1 MEKSIETIWKEGF
14 LKKDALVAPKLNDLY
29 NQKSIDIV
37 DKFRRMYKLN
47 IIGVFL
53 FALILLPVNIA
64 VKIPYMGIPM
74 FFLFIFIA
82 VFGIKYKKKLDKI
95 DKNLNSYQYL
105 KTFDDW
111 TKDMIQFNT
120 KMSRFLYPYV
130 FLSLVAGFWFGGFGG
145 DIPGQDLV
153 DSLLVNNPDMLLVFG
168 TPLFVILGLLFG
180 VAFFA
185 FFGGRIGKWDLN
197 LVYGRIL
204 RRLDSLLKDM
214 EELRATN

>member
-1 MEKSIETIWKEGF
+1 MDKTIETIWKEGF
-14 LKKDALVAPKLNDLY
+14 LKKDALIAPKLNDLY

-37 DKFRRMYKLN
+37 DKFRRMYTIN
-47 IIGVFL
+47 IIGLVL
-53 FALILLPVNIA
+53 FAIIILPMSVV

-74 FFLFIFIA
+74 FFLFLFIA
-82 VFGIKYKKKLDKI
+82 FFALKFKKKLDKI

-111 TKDMIQFNT
+111 TKEMIQFNT

-130 FLSLVAGFWFGGFGG
+130 FLSMVAGFWFGSFGG
-145 DIPGQDLV
+145 NIPGQDLV
-153 DSLLVNNPDMLLVFG
+153 NEMLINSPEMLLVFG
-168 TPLFVILGLLFG
+168 TPLFVILGLIFG
-180 VAFFA
+180 VAFLA
-185 FFGGRIGKWDLN
+185 FFGGKIGKWDLN

>member
-14 LKKDALVAPKLNDLY
+14 LKSDALVAPKLNDLY

-37 DKFRRMYKLN
+37 DKFRRMYKIN

-82 VFGIKYKKKLDKI
+82 IFGIKYKNKLDKI
-95 DKNLNSYQYL
+95 NKNLNSYQYL

-120 KMSRFLYPYV
+120 KMSRFLYPFV

-145 DIPGQDLV
+145 DIPGQNLV
-153 DSLLVNNPDMLLVFG
+153 DSMLVSNPDMLLVFG

-185 FFGGRIGKWDLN
+185 YFGGRIGKWDLN
-197 LVYGRIL
+197 IVYGRIL

>member
-1 MEKSIETIWKEGF
+1 MDKTIETIWKEGF
-14 LKKDALVAPKLNDLY
+14 LKKDALIAPKLNDLY

-37 DKFRRMYKLN
+37 DKFRRMYTIN
-47 IIGVFL
+47 IIGLVL
-53 FALILLPVNIA
+53 FAIIILPMSVV

-74 FFLFIFIA
+74 FFLFLFIA
-82 VFGIKYKKKLDKI
+82 FFALKFKKKLDKI

-111 TKDMIQFNT
+111 TKEMIQFNT

-130 FLSLVAGFWFGGFGG
+130 FLSMVAGFWFGSFGG
-145 DIPGQDLV
+145 NIPGQDLV
-153 DSLLVNNPDMLLVFG
+153 NEMLINSPEMLLVFG
-168 TPLFVILGLLFG
+168 TPLFVILGLIFG
-180 VAFFA
+180 VAFLA
-185 FFGGRIGKWDLN
+185 FFGGKIGKWDLN

-214 EELRATN
+214 EELRTSN